1 VGLDVPVYRGVAGYD
16 GNYRR
21 CKNIF
26 LTQVEKGEPM
36 KESIPRSKVVRER
49 AKAAQVRVGKQA
61 IATTLNTEARGAK
74 KLEKVMEAAAGENPG
89 YCYAVLVD
97 TQGVA
102 YLRVEET
109 DKGAKYVITT
119 GAEIQVVELDNGTIR
134 SRGLKVVPEAS
145 VAEAAGIL
153 ARPLVKSVI
162 ISTRANEYL
171 NKILSDKE
179 FMTMATAT
187 KKAKKAA
194 TKSSAAAKTG
204 KSKAKTTGA
213 SKIGRESLE
222 EKAAYAVKVLTGK
235 KGGLTRAEFAA
246 ELKKKYPS
254 SYSTTKRLLIDGGYL
269 KIDKESG
276 AVSLAK

>member
-1 VGLDVPVYRGVAGYD
+1 
-16 GNYRR
+16 
-21 CKNIF
+21 
-26 LTQVEKGEPM
+26 M

-61 IATTLNTEARGAK
+61 IASTLKTEARGAK

-162 ISTRANEYL
+162 ISKRANEYL

-187 KKAKKAA
+187 KKAEKAA

-213 SKIGRESLE
+213 SGRKSAFAPEAKI
-222 EKAAYAVKVLTGK
+222 KVLTDKNPKREGSAAFK
-235 KGGLTRAEFAA
+235 RFALYRTGMTAEQYLEKGG
-246 ELKKKYPS
+246 
-254 SYSTTKRLLIDGGYL
+254 TTGDLHYD
-269 KIDKESG
+269 
-276 AVSLAK
+276 LAHKFISI